1 MMKYYKM
8 CQIPMIIILSILVM
22 GCSNA
27 RITTT
32 TTNNNNNKGE
42 ASLENK
48 ERTK

>member
-27 RITTT
+27 RITT
-32 TTNNNNNKGE
+32 NNKGE
-42 ASLENK
+42 TSLENK